1 MLKSPALI
9 TICGPTA
16 TGKTGL
22 AIELAQRLNSIVIG
36 ADSRQI
42 YRELNIA
49 TATPRGAELKMAPH
63 YLINTCEPST
73 TLTVADYQIF
83 ANNLIASSHQRGK
96 IPLLVGG
103 TGLYIKSIVRG
114 LQIPRVAPQAD
125 LRQQLESFDSIFLSQ
140 LLQQVEPET
149 KLHPHDR
156 QRVLRALEVYYVT
169 GRTISSQQ
177 GEQPPSYSIIQ
188 IGLDCMELEQRIRQ
202 RTEQMVVMG
211 WAQETEQLI
220 AKYGWDF
227 PHLKTLGYAEMSR
240 HLQGQTSLT
249 QAIEDTILHTKQ
261 LVKRQRTWFRGMA
274 EIRWFDSTDSQLLD
288 RVWKLVTGL

>member
-22 AIELAQRLNSIVIG
+22 AIELAQRLGSVIIG

-49 TATPRGAELKMAPH
+49 TATPSAAELSTAPH

-73 TLTVADYQIF
+73 VLTVADYQIF
-83 ANNLIASSHQRGK
+83 ANNLISRSHQRGK

-114 LQIPRVAPQAD
+114 LQIPRVAPQAS
-125 LRQQLESFDSIFLSQ
+125 LRQQLASFDSVFLYQ

-169 GRTISSQQ
+169 GRTMASQQ
-177 GEQPPSYSIIQ
+177 GERPPSYRILQ
-188 IGLDCMELEQRIRQ
+188 IGLDCVDLEGRIRQ
-202 RTEQMVVMG
+202 RTEQMVMMG
-211 WAQETEQLI
+211 WEQETQQLI

-240 HLQGQTSLT
+240 HLQGETSLI

-274 EIRWFDSTDSQLLD
+274 EIHWFDSTDPQLFD
-288 RVWKLVTGL
+288 RVWELVTRL

>member
-22 AIELAQRLNSIVIG
+22 AIELARRLGSIVIG

-49 TATPRGAELKMAPH
+49 TATPSAVELNSAPH

-73 TLTVADYQIF
+73 VLTVADYQIF
-83 ANNLIASSHQRGK
+83 ANNLISSSHQREK

-103 TGLYIKSIVRG
+103 TGLYIKSIVQG

-125 LRQQLESFDSIFLSQ
+125 LRQQLESFDSVFLYQ
-140 LLQQVEPET
+140 LLQQVEPQT

-177 GEQPPSYSIIQ
+177 GSRPPSYPIVQ
-188 IGLDCMELEQRIRQ
+188 IGLDCVDLEWRIRQ

-211 WAQETEQLI
+211 WEEETRQLI

-240 HLQGQTSLT
+240 HLQGETSLT

-274 EIRWFDSTDSQLLD
+274 EIHWFDSTDPQLLD
-288 RVWKLVTGL
+288 RVWELVAGL

>member
-22 AIELAQRLNSIVIG
+22 AIELSRRLGSIVIG

-49 TATPRGAELKMAPH
+49 TATPSAVELNSAPH

-73 TLTVADYQIF
+73 VLTVADYQIF
-83 ANNLIASSHQRGK
+83 ANNLISNSHQRGK

-103 TGLYIKSIVRG
+103 TGLYIKSIVQG

-125 LRQQLESFDSIFLSQ
+125 LRQQLESFDSVFLYQ
-140 LLQQVEPET
+140 LLQQVEPQT
-149 KLHPHDR
+149 KLHRHDR

-177 GEQPPSYSIIQ
+177 GSRPPSYPIVQ
-188 IGLDCMELEQRIRQ
+188 IGLDCVELESRIRQ
-202 RTEQMVVMG
+202 RTAQMVVMG
-211 WAQETEQLI
+211 WEEETRQLI

-227 PHLKTLGYAEMSR
+227 PHLKTLGYGEMSR
-240 HLQGQTSLT
+240 YLQGETSLT

-274 EIRWFDSTDSQLLD
+274 DIHWFDSTDPQLLE
-288 RVWKLVTGL
+288 RVWELVAGL